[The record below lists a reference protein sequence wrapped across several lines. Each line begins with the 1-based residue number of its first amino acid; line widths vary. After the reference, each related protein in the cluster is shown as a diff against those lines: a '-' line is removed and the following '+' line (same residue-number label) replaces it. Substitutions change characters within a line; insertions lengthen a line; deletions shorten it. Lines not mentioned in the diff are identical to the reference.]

1 MKLTTDKHEASR
13 GLTVTAELLVF
24 ETGELSTCSLWHRW
38 QTVYVGCC
46 CAGYDGDADDAGDDD
61 DDDDDDDGDDVA
73 PITSTWPHLRCDVG
87 LEEGEY

>member
-1 MKLTTDKHEASR
+1 M
-13 GLTVTAELLVF
+13 
-24 ETGELSTCSLWHRW
+24 
-38 QTVYVGCC
+38 YVGCC
-46 CAGYDGDADDAGDDD
+46 CAGNDGDADDAGDDY